1 MILPNFRFRCVFPRV
16 SPVPGAQAVG
26 ACTFALRP
34 TALPKPTAEHAVC
47 IPSLFYPLIRLQEND
62 L

>member
-1 MILPNFRFRCVFPRV
+1 MILPTFHFLLRSPRV

-34 TALPKPTAEHAVC
+34 TVLPKPTAEYAVC

>member
-1 MILPNFRFRCVFPRV
+1 MILPNFRFRCV
-16 SPVPGAQAVG
+16 SPGFTRSGRPGRRG
-26 ACTFALRP
+26 RTFALRP